1 MRYRFIHGPVIGL
14 GVLVLGLLSA
24 CNLAGQ
30 LPEGPVTPIVPPPG
44 ATATR
49 PAAPAASPAAAQP
62 TAAVVTLPARQPLA
76 ASGETLYAARCAACH
91 GLTGKGDG
99 PQSQALAASMGGKLQ
114 DFSDGAFA
122 RKVKPVDW
130 YNVITN
136 GRMQKGMPPFQ
147 DLADDQRWDLVAYL
161 YSLSVPKDKLELG
174 KGLYAAKCTLC
185 HGEAGEGINP
195 GLPDLSD
202 PGKMATQSQADFE
215 AVIASGK
222 GSMPGLAGLSQDER
236 AAVADYVRT
245 LSMSLDK
252 SAQQEAGLGTVIGT
266 LLNGTAG
273 ASAPDRLPL
282 TLYALNADASSII
295 FTRTM
300 TSDVGGRFVIDQLDP
315 SPTIIYAVHAPY
327 QKANYYSDLV
337 TFAHGDLTVT
347 MPITVYETTV
357 DAGALSVE
365 QMHLFFEFTPG
376 HVTAGQLFILT
387 NSGDRAYLGA
397 DGMSVRFAL
406 PPDATNVSFDDG
418 APGSRYQLVA
428 GGFADTEAVPPGVGA
443 AEILVSF
450 DLPYDGKKL
459 DLDLTAAYPVKN
471 VNVLVPEGGV
481 KLTSAQLAAAG
492 SRDTQN
498 GTMLNFVGGG
508 LAAGQAFA
516 LQLSGTPNLE
526 AAGGLSA
533 GTSGASPLLV
543 ASAILLLIAAGIVA
557 FVWLRQQRAA
567 VEPEEEGVDVY
578 ARREELLDAM
588 AALDDDFEAGQIP
601 EADYRRQR
609 QELKAELVELMG

>member
-1 MRYRFIHGPVIGL
+1 MKSRFIHWPAIGL
-14 GVLVLGLLSA
+14 GILVLGLLSA

-49 PAAPAASPAAAQP
+49 PATPVAAPAAVQP
-62 TAAVVTLPARQPLA
+62 TAAAVTLPARQPSA
-76 ASGETLYAARCAACH
+76 GGGETLYAARCAACH
-91 GLTGKGDG
+91 GPTGKGDG
-99 PQSQALAASMGGKLQ
+99 SQSQAIVASMGGKLQ
-114 DFSDGAFA
+114 DFSDDAYA
-122 RKVKPVDW
+122 RKAKPVDW
-130 YNVITN
+130 FNVITN

-147 DLADDQRWDLVAYL
+147 SLADDQRWDLVAYL
-161 YSLSVPKDKLELG
+161 YSLSVPRDRLELG

-185 HGEAGEGINP
+185 HGEAGKGVNP
-195 GLPDLSD
+195 SLPDLSD
-202 PGKMATQSQADFE
+202 PGKMATQSQADLA

-222 GSMPGLAGLSQDER
+222 GSMPGLAGLSQDEQ
-236 AAVADYVRT
+236 AAIADYVRT

-252 SAQQEAGLGTVIGT
+252 SAQREAGQGTVIGT

-282 TLYALNADASSII
+282 TLYALNADASNII
-295 FTRTM
+295 FTRTI

-315 SPTIIYAVHAPY
+315 SPTIIYAVHAPF
-327 QKANYYSDLV
+327 QKADYYSDLV

-347 MPITVYETTV
+347 MPITVYETTA

-365 QMHLFFEFTPG
+365 QMHLFFEFAPG
-376 HVTAGQLFILT
+376 RVTAGQVFIVT
-387 NSGDRAYLGA
+387 NSGDRAYVSA
-397 DGMSVRFAL
+397 DGTSVRFSL
-406 PPDATNVSFDDG
+406 PPNATNVSFDDG
-418 APGSRYQLVA
+418 APGGRYQLTA

-459 DLDLTAAYPVKN
+459 DLDLTAAYPIRS
-471 VNVLVPEGGV
+471 VNVLVPEDGV

-492 SRDTQN
+492 SRDTQT
-498 GTMLNFVGGG
+498 GRMLNFVGGG
-508 LAAGQAFA
+508 VAAGQAFA
-516 LQLSGTPNLE
+516 LQLSGAPSLG
-526 AAGGLSA
+526 AAGGA
-533 GTSGASPLLV
+533 PVGTSGVSPLLV
-543 ASAILLLIAAGIVA
+543 ASAILLLAAAGIVA
-557 FVWLRQQRAA
+557 FVWLRQQRATA
-567 VEPEEEGVDVY
+567 EVEDQEVDVY

-588 AALDDDFEAGQIP
+588 AALDDDFEAGQMP

-609 QELKAELVELMG
+609 QELKAELVELME